1 MPEPTRTR
9 DARRDTDDALR
20 YTCARR
26 LLVSPIPQPINVSP
40 AMIRPVVR
48 TPVRASAVGVFDVGM
63 VVVEPPSGCWPLGD
77 VVVVPLAIDV
87 EVGFVVPVM
96 CTVLGVEVVDEEVL
110 DDDVLDDDVLDDE
123 VLEDELG
130 VVLEDELDELLDDDE
145 LDVGGV
151 GSTQWLLKTA
161 MPTESQFLPG

>member
-1 MPEPTRTR
+1 
-9 DARRDTDDALR
+9 
-20 YTCARR
+20 
-26 LLVSPIPQPINVSP
+26 
-40 AMIRPVVR
+40 MIRPVVR
-48 TPVRASAVGVFDVGM
+48 TPVRASAVGVFDVGV

-110 DDDVLDDDVLDDE
+110 DEVLDDDVLDDEVLDDVLDDDVLDDE
-123 VLEDELG
+123 
-130 VVLEDELDELLDDDE
+130 LDEVLDDEE